1 MGNSSVGIVCV
12 EAVDS
17 VMVEGARGL
26 ERSSSEISVPS

>member
-1 MGNSSVGIVCV
+1 MGNSSVDIVCV

-17 VMVEGARGL
+17 VIVEEGGGL